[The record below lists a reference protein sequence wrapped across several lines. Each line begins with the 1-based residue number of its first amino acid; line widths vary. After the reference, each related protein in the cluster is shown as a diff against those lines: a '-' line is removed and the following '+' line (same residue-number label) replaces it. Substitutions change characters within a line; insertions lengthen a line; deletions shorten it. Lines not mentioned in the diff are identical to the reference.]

1 VRFASSP
8 EFRIGNWVALYMLLP
23 EFVSPPIAADIGMI
37 STHLQKP
44 EPFALTVG
52 FNNMEMAS
60 VLYNEQLEPVG
71 ILGSLMDPTSA
82 NTDPSGMV
90 ESFNQFDIPLL
101 GIITGDRIAKL
112 ISSPPRKGEPDRS
125 WLGITLQALTPDI
138 GDFLHV
144 KQTGGII
151 VNDVVKES
159 PAEKAGLSVGDIIYQ
174 INGDAIDVDR
184 EEEVPIFQRRIAEMP
199 SGTQVEFSVF
209 RPTGDRIDTL
219 KLLAKLE
226 SAPLTALN
234 APNYENKALEFTT
247 RNIVFSDYMARN
259 LEVNSL
265 SGVVVSELRE
275 GGLAEVGG
283 LQMGDIVQRIGSE
296 VITTVD
302 DVRTAMEELEKQK
315 PREVIFFVWR
325 DNKTMFV
332 NVKTDWK

>member
-1 VRFASSP
+1 
-8 EFRIGNWVALYMLLP
+8 MLLP
-23 EFVSPPIAADIGMI
+23 EFVSPQIAADIGMI

-52 FNNMEMAS
+52 FNTMEMAS
-60 VLYNEQLEPVG
+60 VLYNEQLMPVG
-71 ILGSLMDPTSA
+71 ILGSLLDPTSA

-90 ESFNQFDIPLL
+90 ESFNQYDVPLL
-101 GIITGDRIAKL
+101 GIVTGDRIAKL
-112 ISSPPRKGEPDRS
+112 ITSPPKKGEPDRS
-125 WLGITLQALTPDI
+125 WLGITLQALTNDI
-138 GDFLHV
+138 ADFLHV
-144 KQTGGII
+144 QQDGGII
-151 VNDVVKES
+151 VNDVVKDS
-159 PAEKAGLSVGDIIYQ
+159 PAEKADLKVGDIIYE
-174 INGDAIDVDR
+174 INGEEVEVDR

-209 RPTGDRIDTL
+209 RPKDEQIDTL

-226 SAPLTALN
+226 SAPVSALN

-247 RNIVFSDYMARN
+247 RNIVFSDYMMRN

-265 SGVVVSELRE
+265 NGVVVSELRE

-296 VITTVD
+296 VITSVD
-302 DVRTAMEELEKQK
+302 DVHTTMDELGEQK